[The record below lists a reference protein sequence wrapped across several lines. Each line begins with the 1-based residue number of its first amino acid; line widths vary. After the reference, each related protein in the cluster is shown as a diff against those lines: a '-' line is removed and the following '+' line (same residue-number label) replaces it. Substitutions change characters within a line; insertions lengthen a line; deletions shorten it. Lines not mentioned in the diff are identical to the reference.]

1 MTDCPS
7 HLFLLALSDE
17 HDDASVSLAA
27 GATHPLN
34 KSYRTLMG
42 VKTHYQIH
50 VTDVEAFLTD
60 TR

>member
-1 MTDCPS
+1 MTDCSS

-27 GATHPLN
+27 GATHPLDQP
-34 KSYRTLMG
+34 YRTLMG
-42 VKTHYQIH
+42 VEAHDQVH